1 MEKIWGGNVRWTTY
15 FPYVVRKMK
24 NCHKLSKNRGMHGKN
39 HEISEHP
46 LKTISLMFE
55 TETVGP
61 CWVWNLTASL
71 LKEIVNISSYCAKYY
86 LLSDTKITHYLKEHH
101 YYLKVFWLI
110 YMHLISC
117 MWKPPSVH
125 ITCML
130 VTLHIICWVSF
141 LQCFIIPRFFLE
153 NQDY

>member
-1 MEKIWGGNVRWTTY
+1 
-15 FPYVVRKMK
+15 MK
-24 NCHKLSKNRGMHGKN
+24 NCHKLPKNRRMHGKN

-71 LKEIVNISSYCAKYY
+71 LKEIVNISSDCAKYY

-101 YYLKVFWLI
+101 YYLKVF
-110 YMHLISC
+110 
-117 MWKPPSVH
+117 
-125 ITCML
+125 
-130 VTLHIICWVSF
+130 
-141 LQCFIIPRFFLE
+141 
-153 NQDY
+153 

>member
-1 MEKIWGGNVRWTTY
+1 
-15 FPYVVRKMK
+15 MK

-61 CWVWNLTASL
+61 CWVWNLTTASL

-86 LLSDTKITHYLKEHH
+86 LLSDSRITHYLKEHH
-101 YYLKVFWLI
+101 YYLKVF
-110 YMHLISC
+110 
-117 MWKPPSVH
+117 
-125 ITCML
+125 
-130 VTLHIICWVSF
+130 
-141 LQCFIIPRFFLE
+141 
-153 NQDY
+153 